1 MLASKLYSPTLRE
14 IPADA
19 EIASHQYM
27 LKAGMIRK
35 NGGGLY
41 SFLPLGRRVE
51 LKIEAIVREE
61 MENIG
66 AQEIMMPIMQPAEI
80 WHESGRWNAYGPEMF
95 KLEDRHGNH
104 FCLGPTHEE
113 LITTLVR
120 NELRSYKQMPVTLW
134 QMQNKYRDEIRPR
147 FGLMRSRE
155 FVMKDAYSFDVD
167 EEGLHKSYQDE
178 YEAYTRIFTRCG
190 LNFKPVEA
198 DSGQIG
204 GNHTHEFMALAQAG
218 EAEIV
223 SCSKCDYAADIEKAV
238 PQAVEMPAEDAKDV
252 ELIETPNCSTIE
264 DLAQF
269 LHIPVEKT
277 IKAVAFTIDGEKTVL
292 CMVRGDH
299 EVNDVAVQNFVGGN
313 VIEPATEDELKA
325 HGLQPGYMSPMGADK
340 PDNETFFVLVDPSTM
355 NVPNGVTGANKA
367 GYHYQNVNPS
377 RDFKDVTVTTIRNM
391 VEGDKCPHC
400 GAPVEIVRGIE
411 VGQVFELGTKYSEAL
426 HATFLDQNGKA
437 KPYVMGCYGIGVTR
451 TIAAAIEQFHDEHGI
466 MWPVAIAPFEVAI
479 VPVSSK
485 DQDQVRIAGDLYQAL
500 QAAKADVLLDD
511 RNERAGVK
519 FNDADLIGYPV
530 RITVGK
536 KSAAEG
542 TVEIKVRRTGEQE
555 VVPIDQ
561 AVARVQAILADLRSK
576 NM

>member
-1 MLASKLYSPTLRE
+1 
-14 IPADA
+14 
-19 EIASHQYM
+19 
-27 LKAGMIRK
+27 
-35 NGGGLY
+35 
-41 SFLPLGRRVE
+41 
-51 LKIEAIVREE
+51 
-61 MENIG
+61 
-66 AQEIMMPIMQPAEI
+66 
-80 WHESGRWNAYGPEMF
+80 
-95 KLEDRHGNH
+95 
-104 FCLGPTHEE
+104 
-113 LITTLVR
+113 
-120 NELRSYKQMPVTLW
+120 
-134 QMQNKYRDEIRPR
+134 
-147 FGLMRSRE
+147 
-155 FVMKDAYSFDVD
+155 MKDAYSFDVD

-178 YEAYTRIFTRCG
+178 YDAYTRIFTRCG

-238 PQAVEMPAEDAKDV
+238 PQAIEMPAEDAKDV

-340 PDNETFFVLVDPSTM
+340 PDNETFFVLVDPSAM

-391 VEGDKCPHC
+391 VAGDKCPHC

-485 DQDQVRIAGDLYQAL
+485 DQDQVRIAGELYQAL

-530 RITVGK
+530 RVTVGK

-542 TVEIKVRRTGEQE
+542 TVEIKIRRTGEQE

-561 AVARVQAILADLRSK
+561 AVARVQEILADLRSK

>member
-27 LKAGMIRK
+27 LKAGMLRK
-35 NGGGLY
+35 NGSGLY
-41 SFLPLGRRVE
+41 SFLPLGRRVT
-51 LKIEAIVREE
+51 LKVEQIVREE
-61 MENIG
+61 MDATG

-80 WHESGRWNAYGPEMF
+80 WHESGRWSAYGPEMF
-95 KLEDRHGNH
+95 KLQDRHDNGY
-104 FCLGPTHEE
+104 CLGPTHEE
-113 LITTLVR
+113 LITTLLR
-120 NELRSYKQMPVTLW
+120 NELRSYKQMPLILW

-167 EEGLHKSYQDE
+167 EEGLHKTYQIMYD
-178 YEAYTRIFTRCG
+178 AYDRVFTRCG

-204 GNHTHEFMALAQAG
+204 GSHTHEFMALAAAG
-218 EAEIV
+218 EAEVV
-223 SCSKCDYAADIEKAV
+223 SCSKCQYAADIEKAV
-238 PQAVEMPAEDAKDV
+238 PNTLDMAAEDAADV

-264 DLAQF
+264 DLANF
-269 LHIPVEKT
+269 LQIPVEKT
-277 IKAVAFTIDGEKTVL
+277 IKAVAFDVDGKTVL

-299 EVNDVAVQNFVGGN
+299 EVNDVAVQNLVGGN
-313 VIEPATEDELKA
+313 TIEPATDEELKA
-325 HGLQPGYMSPMGADK
+325 HGLQPGYMSPMGADT
-340 PDNETFFVLVDPSTM
+340 PDNETFYVIVDPTAM
-355 NVPNGVTGANKA
+355 NVPNGVTGANKH
-367 GYHYQNVNPS
+367 GYHYKNVNPK
-377 RDFKDVTVTTIRNM
+377 RDFQNVTVATIRLM
-391 VEGDKCPHC
+391 TKDDVCPHC
-400 GAPVEIVRGIE
+400 GAPIDIVRGIE

-426 HATFLDQNGKA
+426 NATFLDQNGKA

-451 TIAAAIEQFHDEHGI
+451 TIAAAIEQFHDDKGI
-466 MWPVAIAPFEVAI
+466 MWPVAIAPYEVVV

-485 DQDQVRIAGDLYQAL
+485 DEEQMKIAEGLYTQL
-500 QAAKADVLLDD
+500 KGMGVDVLFDD

-536 KSAAEG
+536 KSAADQ
-542 TVEIKVRRTGEQE
+542 TVEIKVRRTGHEE
-555 VVPIDQ
+555 VAAIADS
-561 AVARVQAILADLRSK
+561 AARVQAILNELCAN

>member
-19 EIASHQYM
+19 EVASHQYM
-27 LKAGMIRK
+27 LKAGMLRK
-35 NGGGLY
+35 NGSGLY
-41 SFLPLGRRVE
+41 SFLPLGRRVT
-51 LKIEAIVREE
+51 LKVEQIVREE
-61 MENIG
+61 MDATG

-80 WHESGRWNAYGPEMF
+80 WHESGRWSAYGPEMF
-95 KLEDRHGNH
+95 KLQDRHDNGY
-104 FCLGPTHEE
+104 CLGPTHEE
-113 LITTLVR
+113 LITTLLR
-120 NELRSYKQMPVTLW
+120 NELRSYKQMPLILW

-167 EEGLHKSYQDE
+167 EEGLHKTYQIMYD
-178 YEAYTRIFTRCG
+178 AYDRVFTRCG

-204 GNHTHEFMALAQAG
+204 GSHTHEFMALAAAG
-218 EAEIV
+218 EAEVV
-223 SCSKCDYAADIEKAV
+223 SCSKCQYAADIEKAV
-238 PQAVEMPAEDAKDV
+238 PNTLDMAAEDAADV

-264 DLAQF
+264 DLANF
-269 LHIPVEKT
+269 LQIPVEKT
-277 IKAVAFTIDGEKTVL
+277 IKAVAFDVDGKTVL

-299 EVNDVAVQNFVGGN
+299 EVNDVAVQNLVGGN
-313 VIEPATEDELKA
+313 MIEPATDEELKA
-325 HGLQPGYMSPMGADK
+325 HGLQPGYMSPMGADT
-340 PDNETFFVLVDPSTM
+340 PDNESFYVIVDPTAM
-355 NVPNGVTGANKA
+355 NVPNGVTGANKH
-367 GYHYQNVNPS
+367 GYHYKNVNPK
-377 RDFKDVTVTTIRNM
+377 RDFQNVTVATIRLM
-391 VEGDKCPHC
+391 TKDDVCPHC
-400 GAPVEIVRGIE
+400 GAPIDIVRGIE

-426 HATFLDQNGKA
+426 NATFLDQNGKA

-451 TIAAAIEQFHDEHGI
+451 TIAAAIEQFHDDKGI
-466 MWPVAIAPFEVAI
+466 MWPVAIAPYEVVV

-485 DQDQVRIAGDLYQAL
+485 DEEQMKIAEGLYTQL
-500 QAAKADVLLDD
+500 KGMGVDVLFDD

-536 KSAAEG
+536 KSAADQ
-542 TVEIKVRRTGEQE
+542 TVEIKVRRTGHEE
-555 VVPIDQ
+555 VAAIADS
-561 AVARVQAILADLRSK
+561 AARVQAILNELRAS

>member
-27 LKAGMIRK
+27 LKAGMLRK
-35 NGGGLY
+35 NGSGLY
-41 SFLPLGRRVE
+41 SFLPLGRRVT
-51 LKIEAIVREE
+51 LKVEQIVREE
-61 MENIG
+61 MDATG

-80 WHESGRWNAYGPEMF
+80 WHESGRWSAYGPEMF
-95 KLEDRHGNH
+95 KLQDRHDNGY
-104 FCLGPTHEE
+104 CLGPTHEE
-113 LITTLVR
+113 LITTLLR
-120 NELRSYKQMPVTLW
+120 NELRSYKQMPLILW

-167 EEGLHKSYQDE
+167 EEGLHKTYQIMYD
-178 YEAYTRIFTRCG
+178 AYDRVFTRCG

-204 GNHTHEFMALAQAG
+204 GSHTHEFMALAAAG
-218 EAEIV
+218 EAEVV
-223 SCSKCDYAADIEKAV
+223 SCSKCQYAADIEKAV
-238 PQAVEMPAEDAKDV
+238 PNTLDMAAEDAADV

-264 DLAQF
+264 DLANF
-269 LHIPVEKT
+269 LQIPVEKT
-277 IKAVAFTIDGEKTVL
+277 IKAVAFDVDGKTVL

-299 EVNDVAVQNFVGGN
+299 EVNDVAVQNLVGGN
-313 VIEPATEDELKA
+313 TIEPATDEELKA
-325 HGLQPGYMSPMGADK
+325 HGLQPGYMSPIGADT
-340 PDNETFFVLVDPSTM
+340 PDNESFYVIVDPTAM
-355 NVPNGVTGANKA
+355 NVPNGVTGANKH
-367 GYHYQNVNPS
+367 GYHYKNVNPK
-377 RDFKDVTVTTIRNM
+377 RDFQNVTVATIRLMTKND
-391 VEGDKCPHC
+391 VCPHC
-400 GAPVEIVRGIE
+400 GAPIDIVRGIE

-426 HATFLDQNGKA
+426 NATFLDQNGKA

-451 TIAAAIEQFHDEHGI
+451 TIAAAIEQFHDDKGI
-466 MWPVAIAPFEVAI
+466 MWPVAIAPYEVVV

-485 DQDQVRIAGDLYQAL
+485 DEEQMKIAEGLYTQL
-500 QAAKADVLLDD
+500 KGMGVDVLFDD

-536 KSAAEG
+536 KSAADQ
-542 TVEIKVRRTGEQE
+542 TVEIKVRRTGHEE
-555 VVPIDQ
+555 VAAIADS
-561 AVARVQAILADLRSK
+561 AARVQAILNELRAN

>member
-27 LKAGMIRK
+27 LKAGMLRK
-35 NGGGLY
+35 NGSGLY
-41 SFLPLGRRVE
+41 SFLPLGRRVT
-51 LKIEAIVREE
+51 LKVEQIVREE
-61 MENIG
+61 MDATG

-80 WHESGRWNAYGPEMF
+80 WHESGRWSAYGPEMF
-95 KLEDRHGNH
+95 KLQDRHDNGY
-104 FCLGPTHEE
+104 CLGPTHEE
-113 LITTLVR
+113 LITTLLR
-120 NELRSYKQMPVTLW
+120 NELRSYKQMPLILW

-167 EEGLHKSYQDE
+167 EEGLHKTYQIMYD
-178 YEAYTRIFTRCG
+178 AYDRVFTRCG

-204 GNHTHEFMALAQAG
+204 GSHTHEFMALAAAG
-218 EAEIV
+218 EAEVV
-223 SCSKCDYAADIEKAV
+223 SCSKCQYAADIEKAV
-238 PQAVEMPAEDAKDV
+238 PNTLDMAAEDAADV

-264 DLAQF
+264 ELANF
-269 LHIPVEKT
+269 LQIPVEKT
-277 IKAVAFTIDGEKTVL
+277 IKAVAFDVDGKTVL

-299 EVNDVAVQNFVGGN
+299 EVNDVAVQNLVGGN
-313 VIEPATEDELKA
+313 TIEPATDEELKA
-325 HGLQPGYMSPMGADK
+325 HGLQPGYMSPMGADT
-340 PDNETFFVLVDPSTM
+340 PDNESFYVIVDPTAM
-355 NVPNGVTGANKA
+355 NVPNGVTGANKH
-367 GYHYQNVNPS
+367 GYHYKNVNPK
-377 RDFKDVTVTTIRNM
+377 RDFQNVTVATIRLM
-391 VEGDKCPHC
+391 TKDDVCPHC
-400 GAPVEIVRGIE
+400 GAPIDIVRGIE

-426 HATFLDQNGKA
+426 NATFLDQNGKA

-451 TIAAAIEQFHDEHGI
+451 TIAAAIEQFHDDKGI
-466 MWPVAIAPFEVAI
+466 MWPVAIAPYEVVV

-485 DQDQVRIAGDLYQAL
+485 DEEQMKIAEGLYTQL
-500 QAAKADVLLDD
+500 KGMGVDVLFDD

-536 KSAAEG
+536 KSAADQ
-542 TVEIKVRRTGEQE
+542 TVEIKVRRTGHEE
-555 VVPIDQ
+555 VAAIADS
-561 AVARVQAILADLRSK
+561 AARVQAILNELRAN

>member
-27 LKAGMIRK
+27 LKAGMLRK
-35 NGGGLY
+35 NGSGLY
-41 SFLPLGRRVE
+41 SFLPLGRRVT
-51 LKIEAIVREE
+51 LKVEQIVREE
-61 MENIG
+61 MDATG

-80 WHESGRWNAYGPEMF
+80 WHESGRWSAYGPEMF
-95 KLEDRHGNH
+95 KLQDRHDNGY
-104 FCLGPTHEE
+104 CLGPTHEE
-113 LITTLVR
+113 LITTLLR
-120 NELRSYKQMPVTLW
+120 NELRSYKQMPLILW

-167 EEGLHKSYQDE
+167 EEGLHKTYQIMYD
-178 YEAYTRIFTRCG
+178 AYDHVFTRCG

-204 GNHTHEFMALAQAG
+204 GSHTHEFMALAAAG
-218 EAEIV
+218 EAEVV
-223 SCSKCDYAADIEKAV
+223 SCSKCQYAADIEKAV
-238 PQAVEMPAEDAKDV
+238 PNTLDMAAEDAADV

-264 DLAQF
+264 DLANF
-269 LHIPVEKT
+269 LQIPVEKT
-277 IKAVAFTIDGEKTVL
+277 IKAVAFDVDGKTVL

-299 EVNDVAVQNFVGGN
+299 EVNDVAVQNLVGGN
-313 VIEPATEDELKA
+313 TIEPATDEELKA
-325 HGLQPGYMSPMGADK
+325 HGLQPGYMSPMGADT
-340 PDNETFFVLVDPSTM
+340 PDNETFYVIVDPTAM
-355 NVPNGVTGANKA
+355 NVPNGVTGANKH
-367 GYHYQNVNPS
+367 GYHYKNVNPK
-377 RDFKDVTVTTIRNM
+377 RDFQNVTVATIRLMTKND
-391 VEGDKCPHC
+391 VCPHC
-400 GAPVEIVRGIE
+400 GAPIDIVRGIE

-426 HATFLDQNGKA
+426 NATFLDQNGKA

-451 TIAAAIEQFHDEHGI
+451 TIAAAIEQFHDDKGI
-466 MWPVAIAPFEVAI
+466 MWPVAIAPYEVVV

-485 DQDQVRIAGDLYQAL
+485 DEEQMKIAEGLYTQL
-500 QAAKADVLLDD
+500 KGMGVDVLFDD

-536 KSAAEG
+536 KSAADQ
-542 TVEIKVRRTGEQE
+542 TVEIKVRRTGHEE
-555 VVPIDQ
+555 VAAIADS
-561 AVARVQAILADLRSK
+561 AARVQAILNELRAN

>member
-27 LKAGMIRK
+27 LKAGMLRK
-35 NGGGLY
+35 NGSGLY
-41 SFLPLGRRVE
+41 SFLPLGRRVT
-51 LKIEAIVREE
+51 LKVEQIVREE
-61 MENIG
+61 MDATG

-80 WHESGRWNAYGPEMF
+80 WHESGRWSAYGPEMF
-95 KLEDRHGNH
+95 KLQDRHDNGY
-104 FCLGPTHEE
+104 CLGPTHEE
-113 LITTLVR
+113 LITTLLR
-120 NELRSYKQMPVTLW
+120 NELRSYKQMPLILW

-167 EEGLHKSYQDE
+167 EEGLHKTYQIMYD
-178 YEAYTRIFTRCG
+178 AYDRVFTRCG

-204 GNHTHEFMALAQAG
+204 GSHTHEFMALAAAG
-218 EAEIV
+218 EAEVV
-223 SCSKCDYAADIEKAV
+223 SCSKCQYAADIEKAV
-238 PQAVEMPAEDAKDV
+238 PNTLDMAAEDAADV

-264 DLAQF
+264 ELANF
-269 LHIPVEKT
+269 LQIPVEKT
-277 IKAVAFTIDGEKTVL
+277 IKAVAFDVDGKTVL

-299 EVNDVAVQNFVGGN
+299 EVNDVAVQNLVGGN
-313 VIEPATEDELKA
+313 TIEPATDEELKA
-325 HGLQPGYMSPMGADK
+325 HGLQPGYMSPMGADT
-340 PDNETFFVLVDPSTM
+340 PDNERFYVIVDPTAM
-355 NVPNGVTGANKA
+355 NVPNGVTGANKH
-367 GYHYQNVNPS
+367 GYHYKNVNPK
-377 RDFKDVTVTTIRNM
+377 RDFQNVTVATIRLM
-391 VEGDKCPHC
+391 TKDDVCPHC
-400 GAPVEIVRGIE
+400 GAPIDIVRGIE

-426 HATFLDQNGKA
+426 NATFLDQNGKA

-451 TIAAAIEQFHDEHGI
+451 TIAAAIEQFHDDKGI
-466 MWPVAIAPFEVAI
+466 MWPVAIAPYEVVV

-485 DQDQVRIAGDLYQAL
+485 DEEQMKIAEGLYTQL
-500 QAAKADVLLDD
+500 KGMGVDVLFDD

-536 KSAAEG
+536 KSAADQ
-542 TVEIKVRRTGEQE
+542 TVEIKVRRTGHEE
-555 VVPIDQ
+555 VAAIADS
-561 AVARVQAILADLRSK
+561 AARVQAILNELRAK

>member
-27 LKAGMIRK
+27 LKAGMLRK
-35 NGGGLY
+35 NGSGLY
-41 SFLPLGRRVE
+41 SFLPLGRRVT
-51 LKIEAIVREE
+51 LKVEQIVREE
-61 MENIG
+61 MDATG

-80 WHESGRWNAYGPEMF
+80 WHESGRWSAYGPEMF
-95 KLEDRHGNH
+95 KLQDRHDNGY
-104 FCLGPTHEE
+104 CLGPTHEE
-113 LITTLVR
+113 LITTLLR
-120 NELRSYKQMPVTLW
+120 NELRSYKQMPLILW

-167 EEGLHKSYQDE
+167 EEGLHKTYQIMYD
-178 YEAYTRIFTRCG
+178 AYDRVFTRCG

-204 GNHTHEFMALAQAG
+204 GSHTHEFMALAAAG
-218 EAEIV
+218 EAEVV
-223 SCSKCDYAADIEKAV
+223 SCSKCQYAADIEKAV
-238 PQAVEMPAEDAKDV
+238 PNTLDMAAEDAADV

-264 DLAQF
+264 DLANF
-269 LHIPVEKT
+269 LQIPVEKT
-277 IKAVAFTIDGEKTVL
+277 IKAVAFDVDGKTVL

-299 EVNDVAVQNFVGGN
+299 EVNDVAVQNLVGGN
-313 VIEPATEDELKA
+313 TIEPATDEELKA
-325 HGLQPGYMSPMGADK
+325 HGLQPGYMSPMVADT
-340 PDNETFFVLVDPSTM
+340 PDNESFYVIVDPTAM
-355 NVPNGVTGANKA
+355 NVPNGVTGANKH
-367 GYHYQNVNPS
+367 GYHYKNVNPK
-377 RDFKDVTVTTIRNM
+377 RDFQNVTVATIRLM
-391 VEGDKCPHC
+391 TKDDVCPHC
-400 GAPVEIVRGIE
+400 GAPIDIVRGIE

-426 HATFLDQNGKA
+426 NATFLDQNGKA

-451 TIAAAIEQFHDEHGI
+451 TIAAAIEQFHDDKGI
-466 MWPVAIAPFEVAI
+466 MWPVAIAPYEVVV

-485 DQDQVRIAGDLYQAL
+485 DEEQMKIAEGLYTQL
-500 QAAKADVLLDD
+500 KGMGVDVLFDD

-536 KSAAEG
+536 KSAADQ
-542 TVEIKVRRTGEQE
+542 TVEIKVRRTGHEE
-555 VVPIDQ
+555 VAAIADS
-561 AVARVQAILADLRSK
+561 AARVQAILNELRAN

>member
-27 LKAGMIRK
+27 LKAGMLRK
-35 NGGGLY
+35 NGSGLY
-41 SFLPLGRRVE
+41 SFLPLGRRVT
-51 LKIEAIVREE
+51 LKVEQIVREE
-61 MENIG
+61 MDATG

-80 WHESGRWNAYGPEMF
+80 WHESGRWSAYGPEMF
-95 KLEDRHGNH
+95 KLLDRHDNGY
-104 FCLGPTHEE
+104 CLGPTHEE
-113 LITTLVR
+113 LITTLLR
-120 NELRSYKQMPVTLW
+120 NELRSYKQMPLILW

-167 EEGLHKSYQDE
+167 EEGLHKTYQIMYD
-178 YEAYTRIFTRCG
+178 AYDRVFTRCG

-204 GNHTHEFMALAQAG
+204 GSHTHEFMALAAAG
-218 EAEIV
+218 EAEVV
-223 SCSKCDYAADIEKAV
+223 SCSKCQYAADIEKAV
-238 PQAVEMPAEDAKDV
+238 PNTLDMAAEDAADV

-264 DLAQF
+264 ELANF
-269 LHIPVEKT
+269 LQIPVEKT
-277 IKAVAFTIDGEKTVL
+277 IKAVAFDVDGKTVL

-299 EVNDVAVQNFVGGN
+299 EVNDVAVQNLVGGN
-313 VIEPATEDELKA
+313 TIEPATDEELKA
-325 HGLQPGYMSPMGADK
+325 HGLQPGYMSPMGADT
-340 PDNETFFVLVDPSTM
+340 PDNESFYVIVDPTAM
-355 NVPNGVTGANKA
+355 NVPNGVTGANKH
-367 GYHYQNVNPS
+367 GYHYKNVNPK
-377 RDFKDVTVTTIRNM
+377 RDFQNVTVATIRLM
-391 VEGDKCPHC
+391 TKDDVCPHC
-400 GAPVEIVRGIE
+400 GAPIDIVRGIE

-426 HATFLDQNGKA
+426 NATFLDQNGKA

-451 TIAAAIEQFHDEHGI
+451 TIAAAIEQFHDDKGI
-466 MWPVAIAPFEVAI
+466 MWPVAIAPYEVVV

-485 DQDQVRIAGDLYQAL
+485 DEEQMKIAEGLYTQL
-500 QAAKADVLLDD
+500 KGMGVDVLFDD

-536 KSAAEG
+536 KSAADQ
-542 TVEIKVRRTGEQE
+542 TVEIKVRRTGHEE
-555 VVPIDQ
+555 VAAIADS
-561 AVARVQAILADLRSK
+561 AARVQAILNELRAK

>member
-27 LKAGMIRK
+27 LKAGMLRK
-35 NGGGLY
+35 NGSGLY
-41 SFLPLGRRVE
+41 SFLPLGRRVT
-51 LKIEAIVREE
+51 LKVEQIVREE
-61 MENIG
+61 MDATG

-80 WHESGRWNAYGPEMF
+80 CHESGRWSAYGPEMF
-95 KLEDRHGNH
+95 KLQDRHDNGY
-104 FCLGPTHEE
+104 CLGPTHEE
-113 LITTLVR
+113 LITTLLR
-120 NELRSYKQMPVTLW
+120 NELRSYKQMPLILW

-167 EEGLHKSYQDE
+167 EEGLHKTYQIMYD
-178 YEAYTRIFTRCG
+178 AYDRVFTRCG

-204 GNHTHEFMALAQAG
+204 GSHTHEFMALAAAG
-218 EAEIV
+218 EAEVV
-223 SCSKCDYAADIEKAV
+223 SCSKCQYAADIEKAV
-238 PQAVEMPAEDAKDV
+238 PNTLDMAAEDAADV

-264 DLAQF
+264 DLANF
-269 LHIPVEKT
+269 LQIPVEKT
-277 IKAVAFTIDGEKTVL
+277 IKAVAFDVDGKTVL

-299 EVNDVAVQNFVGGN
+299 EVNDVAVQNLVGGN
-313 VIEPATEDELKA
+313 TIEPATDEELKA
-325 HGLQPGYMSPMGADK
+325 HGLQPGYMSPMGADT
-340 PDNETFFVLVDPSTM
+340 PDNESFYVIVDPTAM
-355 NVPNGVTGANKA
+355 NVPNGVTGANKH
-367 GYHYQNVNPS
+367 GYHYKSVNPKRDFQNV
-377 RDFKDVTVTTIRNM
+377 TVATIRLM
-391 VEGDKCPHC
+391 TKDDVCPHC
-400 GAPVEIVRGIE
+400 GAPIDIVRGIE

-426 HATFLDQNGKA
+426 NATFLDQNGKA

-451 TIAAAIEQFHDEHGI
+451 TIAAAIEQFHDDKGI
-466 MWPVAIAPFEVAI
+466 MWPVAIAPYEVVV

-485 DQDQVRIAGDLYQAL
+485 DEEQMKIAEGLYTQL
-500 QAAKADVLLDD
+500 KGMGVDVLFDD

-536 KSAAEG
+536 KSAADQ
-542 TVEIKVRRTGEQE
+542 TVEIKVRRTGHEE
-555 VVPIDQ
+555 VAAIADS
-561 AVARVQAILADLRSK
+561 AARVQAILNELRAN

>member
-27 LKAGMIRK
+27 LKAGMLRK
-35 NGGGLY
+35 NGSGLY
-41 SFLPLGRRVE
+41 SFLPLGRRVT
-51 LKIEAIVREE
+51 LKVEQIVREE
-61 MENIG
+61 MDATG

-80 WHESGRWNAYGPEMF
+80 WHESGRWSAYGPEMF
-95 KLEDRHGNH
+95 KLQDRHDNGY
-104 FCLGPTHEE
+104 CLGPTHEE
-113 LITTLVR
+113 LITTLLR
-120 NELRSYKQMPVTLW
+120 NELRSYKQMPLILW

-167 EEGLHKSYQDE
+167 EEGLHKTYQIMYD
-178 YEAYTRIFTRCG
+178 AYDRVFTRCG

-204 GNHTHEFMALAQAG
+204 GSHTHEFMALAAAG
-218 EAEIV
+218 EAEVV
-223 SCSKCDYAADIEKAV
+223 SCSKCQYAADIEKAV
-238 PQAVEMPAEDAKDV
+238 PNTLDMAAEDAADV

-264 DLAQF
+264 DLANF
-269 LHIPVEKT
+269 LQIPVEKT
-277 IKAVAFTIDGEKTVL
+277 IKAVAFDVDGKTVL

-299 EVNDVAVQNFVGGN
+299 EVNDVAVQNLVGGN
-313 VIEPATEDELKA
+313 TIEPATDEELKA
-325 HGLQPGYMSPMGADK
+325 HGLQPGYMSPIGADT
-340 PDNETFFVLVDPSTM
+340 PDNESFYVIVDPTAM
-355 NVPNGVTGANKA
+355 NVPNGVTGANKH
-367 GYHYQNVNPS
+367 GYHYKNVNPK
-377 RDFKDVTVTTIRNM
+377 RDFQNVTVATIRLM
-391 VEGDKCPHC
+391 TKDDVCPHC
-400 GAPVEIVRGIE
+400 GAPIDIVRGIE

-426 HATFLDQNGKA
+426 NATFLDQNGKA

-451 TIAAAIEQFHDEHGI
+451 TIAAAIEQFHDDKGI
-466 MWPVAIAPFEVAI
+466 MWPVAIAPYEVVV

-485 DQDQVRIAGDLYQAL
+485 DEEQMKIAEGLYTQL
-500 QAAKADVLLDD
+500 KGMGVDVLFDD

-536 KSAAEG
+536 KSAADQ
-542 TVEIKVRRTGEQE
+542 TVEIKVRRTGHEE
-555 VVPIDQ
+555 VAAIADS
-561 AVARVQAILADLRSK
+561 AARVQAILNELRAN

>member
-27 LKAGMIRK
+27 LKAGMLRK
-35 NGGGLY
+35 NGSGLY
-41 SFLPLGRRVE
+41 SFLPLGRRVT
-51 LKIEAIVREE
+51 LKVEQIVREE
-61 MENIG
+61 MDATG

-80 WHESGRWNAYGPEMF
+80 WHESGRWSAYGPEMF
-95 KLEDRHGNH
+95 KLQDRHDNGY
-104 FCLGPTHEE
+104 CLGPTHEE
-113 LITTLVR
+113 LITTLLR
-120 NELRSYKQMPVTLW
+120 NELRSYKQMPLILW

-167 EEGLHKSYQDE
+167 EEGLHKTYQIMYD
-178 YEAYTRIFTRCG
+178 AYDRVFTRCG

-204 GNHTHEFMALAQAG
+204 GSHTHEFMALAAAG
-218 EAEIV
+218 EAEVV
-223 SCSKCDYAADIEKAV
+223 SCSKCQYAADIEKAV
-238 PQAVEMPAEDAKDV
+238 PNTLDMAAEDAADV

-264 DLAQF
+264 DLANF
-269 LHIPVEKT
+269 LQIPVEKT
-277 IKAVAFTIDGEKTVL
+277 IKAVAFDVDGKTVL

-299 EVNDVAVQNFVGGN
+299 EVNDVAVQNLVGGN
-313 VIEPATEDELKA
+313 TIEPATDEELKA
-325 HGLQPGYMSPMGADK
+325 HGLQPGYMSPMGADT
-340 PDNETFFVLVDPSTM
+340 PDNETFYVIVDPTAM
-355 NVPNGVTGANKA
+355 NVPNGVTGANKH
-367 GYHYQNVNPS
+367 GYHYKNVNPK
-377 RDFKDVTVTTIRNM
+377 RDFQNVTVATIRLMTKND
-391 VEGDKCPHC
+391 VCPHC
-400 GAPVEIVRGIE
+400 GAPIDIVRGIE

-426 HATFLDQNGKA
+426 NATFLDQNGKA

-451 TIAAAIEQFHDEHGI
+451 TIAAAIEQFHDDKGI
-466 MWPVAIAPFEVAI
+466 MWPVAIAPYEVVV

-485 DQDQVRIAGDLYQAL
+485 DEEQMKIAEGLYTQL
-500 QAAKADVLLDD
+500 KGMGVDVLFDD

-536 KSAAEG
+536 KSAADQ
-542 TVEIKVRRTGEQE
+542 TVEIKVRRTGHEE
-555 VVPIDQ
+555 VAAIADS
-561 AVARVQAILADLRSK
+561 AARVQAILNELRAN

>member
-19 EIASHQYM
+19 EISSHQYM
-27 LKAGMIRK
+27 LKAGLIRK
-35 NGGGLY
+35 SGGGLY

-51 LKIEAIVREE
+51 LKIEAIIREE
-61 MENIG
+61 MNNIG
-66 AQEIMMPIMQPAEI
+66 AQEIMMPIVQPAEI

-95 KLEDRHGNH
+95 KLEDRHGGQ

-155 FVMKDAYSFDVD
+155 FVMKDGYSFDVD

-178 YEAYTRIFTRCG
+178 YDAYTRIFTRCG
-190 LNFKPVEA
+190 LEFKQVEA

-204 GNHTHEFMALAQAG
+204 GNHSHEFMALAQAG

-223 SCSKCDYAADIEKAV
+223 SCSQCEYAADIEKATA
-238 PQAVEMPAEDAKDV
+238 PTLEMAAETAKDV
-252 ELIETPNCSTIE
+252 ELIETPNCATIE

-269 LHIPVEKT
+269 LSIPLEKT

-299 EVNDVAVQNFVGGN
+299 SVNDVAVQNFVGGN
-313 VIEPATEDELKA
+313 AIEPATEDELKA
-325 HGLQPGYMSPMGADK
+325 HGLQPGYMSPIDADK
-340 PDNETFFVLVDPSTM
+340 PDNETFFILVDPSAM
-355 NVPNGVTGANKA
+355 AVPNGVTGANKA
-367 GYHYQNVNPS
+367 GYHYQNVNPA
-377 RDFKDVTVTTIRNM
+377 RDFKDVTVASIRTM
-391 VEGDKCPHC
+391 VEGDACPHC
-400 GAPVEIVRGIE
+400 GAPIHVVRGIE

-466 MWPVAIAPFEVAI
+466 MWPVAIAPFEVAV
-479 VPVSSK
+479 VPVSTK
-485 DQDQVRIAGDLYQAL
+485 DQDQVRIAEEIYGGL
-500 QAAKADVLLDD
+500 QAMKTDVLLDD

-530 RITVGK
+530 RVTVGK
-536 KSAAEG
+536 RAPLTE
-542 TVEIKVRRTGEQE
+542 R
-555 VVPIDQ
+555 
-561 AVARVQAILADLRSK
+561 
-576 NM
+576 

>member
-27 LKAGMIRK
+27 LKAGMLRK
-35 NGGGLY
+35 NGSGLY
-41 SFLPLGRRVE
+41 SFLPLGRRVT
-51 LKIEAIVREE
+51 LKVEQIVREE
-61 MENIG
+61 MDATG

-80 WHESGRWNAYGPEMF
+80 WHESGRWSAYGPEMF
-95 KLEDRHGNH
+95 KLQDRHDNGY
-104 FCLGPTHEE
+104 CLGPTHEE
-113 LITTLVR
+113 LITTLLR
-120 NELRSYKQMPVTLW
+120 NELRSYKQMPLILW

-167 EEGLHKSYQDE
+167 EEGLHKTYQIMYD
-178 YEAYTRIFTRCG
+178 AYDRVFTRCG

-204 GNHTHEFMALAQAG
+204 GSHTHEFMALAAAG
-218 EAEIV
+218 EAEVV
-223 SCSKCDYAADIEKAV
+223 SCSKCQYAADIEKAV
-238 PQAVEMPAEDAKDV
+238 PNTLDMAAEDAADV

-264 DLAQF
+264 ELANF
-269 LHIPVEKT
+269 LQIPVEKT
-277 IKAVAFTIDGEKTVL
+277 IKAVAFDVDGKTVL

-299 EVNDVAVQNFVGGN
+299 EVNDVAVQNLVGGN
-313 VIEPATEDELKA
+313 TIEPATDEELKA
-325 HGLQPGYMSPMGADK
+325 HGLQPGYMSPMGADT
-340 PDNETFFVLVDPSTM
+340 PDNKSFYVIVDPTAM
-355 NVPNGVTGANKA
+355 NVPNGVTGANKH
-367 GYHYQNVNPS
+367 GYHYKNVNPK
-377 RDFKDVTVTTIRNM
+377 RDFQNVTVATIRLM
-391 VEGDKCPHC
+391 TKDDVCPHC
-400 GAPVEIVRGIE
+400 GAPIDIVRGIE

-426 HATFLDQNGKA
+426 NATFLDQNGKA

-451 TIAAAIEQFHDEHGI
+451 TIAAAIEQFHDDKGI
-466 MWPVAIAPFEVAI
+466 MWPVAIAPYEVVV

-485 DQDQVRIAGDLYQAL
+485 DEEQMKIAEGLYTQL
-500 QAAKADVLLDD
+500 KGMGVDVLFDD

-536 KSAAEG
+536 KSAADQ
-542 TVEIKVRRTGEQE
+542 TVEIKARRTGHEE
-555 VVPIDQ
+555 VAAIADS
-561 AVARVQAILADLRSK
+561 AARVQAILNELRAK

>member
-27 LKAGMIRK
+27 LKAGMLRK
-35 NGGGLY
+35 NGSGLY
-41 SFLPLGRRVE
+41 SFLPLGRRVT
-51 LKIEAIVREE
+51 LKVEQIVREE
-61 MENIG
+61 MDATG

-80 WHESGRWNAYGPEMF
+80 WHESGRWSAYGPEMF
-95 KLEDRHGNH
+95 KLQDRHDNGY
-104 FCLGPTHEE
+104 CLGPTHEE
-113 LITTLVR
+113 LITTLLR
-120 NELRSYKQMPVTLW
+120 NELRSYKQMPLILW

-167 EEGLHKSYQDE
+167 EEGLHKTYQIMYD
-178 YEAYTRIFTRCG
+178 AYDRVFTRCG

-204 GNHTHEFMALAQAG
+204 GSHTHEFMALAAAG
-218 EAEIV
+218 EAEVV
-223 SCSKCDYAADIEKAV
+223 SCSKCQYAADIEKAV
-238 PQAVEMPAEDAKDV
+238 PNTLDMAAEDAADV

-264 DLAQF
+264 DLANF
-269 LHIPVEKT
+269 LQIPVEKT
-277 IKAVAFTIDGEKTVL
+277 IKAVAFDVDGKTVL

-299 EVNDVAVQNFVGGN
+299 EVNDVAVQNLVGGN
-313 VIEPATEDELKA
+313 TIEPATDEELKA
-325 HGLQPGYMSPMGADK
+325 HGLQPGYMSPMGADT
-340 PDNETFFVLVDPSTM
+340 PDNESFYVIVDPTAM
-355 NVPNGVTGANKA
+355 NVPNGVTGANKH
-367 GYHYQNVNPS
+367 GYHYKNVNPK
-377 RDFKDVTVTTIRNM
+377 RDFQNVTVATIRLM
-391 VEGDKCPHC
+391 TKDDVCPHC
-400 GAPVEIVRGIE
+400 GAPIDIVRGIE

-426 HATFLDQNGKA
+426 NATFLDQNGKA

-451 TIAAAIEQFHDEHGI
+451 TIAAAIEQFHDDKGI
-466 MWPVAIAPFEVAI
+466 MWPVAIAPYEVVV

-485 DQDQVRIAGDLYQAL
+485 DEEQMKIAEGLYTQL
-500 QAAKADVLLDD
+500 KGMGVDVLFDD

-536 KSAAEG
+536 KSAADQ
-542 TVEIKVRRTGEQE
+542 TVEIKVRRTGHEE
-555 VVPIDQ
+555 VAAIADS
-561 AVARVQAILADLRSK
+561 VARVQAILNELRAN

>member
-27 LKAGMIRK
+27 LKAGMLRK
-35 NGGGLY
+35 NGSGLY
-41 SFLPLGRRVE
+41 SFLPLGRRVT
-51 LKIEAIVREE
+51 LKVEQIVREE
-61 MENIG
+61 MDATG

-80 WHESGRWNAYGPEMF
+80 WHESGRWSAYGPEMF
-95 KLEDRHGNH
+95 KLQDRHDNGY
-104 FCLGPTHEE
+104 CLGPTHEE
-113 LITTLVR
+113 LITTLLR
-120 NELRSYKQMPVTLW
+120 NELRSYKQMPLILW

-167 EEGLHKSYQDE
+167 EEGLHKTYQIMYD
-178 YEAYTRIFTRCG
+178 AYDRVFTRCG

-204 GNHTHEFMALAQAG
+204 GSHTHEFMALAAAG
-218 EAEIV
+218 EAEVV
-223 SCSKCDYAADIEKAV
+223 SCSKCQYAADIEKAV
-238 PQAVEMPAEDAKDV
+238 PNTLDMAAEDAADV

-264 DLAQF
+264 ELANF
-269 LHIPVEKT
+269 LQIPVEKT
-277 IKAVAFTIDGEKTVL
+277 IKAVAFDVDGKTVL

-299 EVNDVAVQNFVGGN
+299 AVNDVAVQNLVGGN
-313 VIEPATEDELKA
+313 TIEPATDEELKA
-325 HGLQPGYMSPMGADK
+325 HGLQPGYMSPMGADT
-340 PDNETFFVLVDPSTM
+340 PDNESFYVIVDPTAM
-355 NVPNGVTGANKA
+355 NVPNGVTGANNH
-367 GYHYQNVNPS
+367 GYHYKNVNPK
-377 RDFKDVTVTTIRNM
+377 RDFQNVTVATIRLM
-391 VEGDKCPHC
+391 TKDDVCPHC
-400 GAPVEIVRGIE
+400 GAPIDIVRGIE

-426 HATFLDQNGKA
+426 NATFLDQNGKA

-451 TIAAAIEQFHDEHGI
+451 TIAAAIEQFHDDKGI
-466 MWPVAIAPFEVAI
+466 MWPVAIAPYEVVV

-485 DQDQVRIAGDLYQAL
+485 DEEQMKIAEGLYTQL
-500 QAAKADVLLDD
+500 KGMGVDVLFDD

-536 KSAAEG
+536 KSAADQ
-542 TVEIKVRRTGEQE
+542 TVEIKVRRTGHEE
-555 VVPIDQ
+555 VAAIADS
-561 AVARVQAILADLRSK
+561 AARVQAILNELRAK

>member
-27 LKAGMIRK
+27 LKAGMLRK
-35 NGGGLY
+35 NGSGLY
-41 SFLPLGRRVE
+41 SFLPLGRRVT
-51 LKIEAIVREE
+51 LKVEKIVREE
-61 MENIG
+61 MDATG

-80 WHESGRWNAYGPEMF
+80 WHESGRWSAYGPEMF
-95 KLEDRHGNH
+95 KLQDRHDNNY
-104 FCLGPTHEE
+104 CLGPTHEE

-120 NELRSYKQMPVTLW
+120 NELRSYKQMPLILW

-167 EEGLHKSYQDE
+167 EESLHKTYQIMYD
-178 YEAYTRIFTRCG
+178 AYDRVFTRCG

-204 GNHTHEFMALAQAG
+204 GSHTHEFMALAAAG
-218 EAEIV
+218 EAEVV
-223 SCSKCDYAADIEKAV
+223 SCSKCQYAADIEKAV
-238 PQAVEMPAEDAKDV
+238 PNTLTMAAEESAAM

-264 DLAQF
+264 ELADF
-269 LHIPVEKT
+269 LQIPVEKT
-277 IKAVAFTIDGEKTVL
+277 IKAVAFDVDGKTVL

-299 EVNDVAVQNFVGGN
+299 EVNDVAVQNLVGGN
-313 VIEPATEDELKA
+313 AIEPATDEELKA
-325 HGLQPGYMSPMGADK
+325 HGLQPGYMSPIGADV
-340 PDNETFFVLVDPSTM
+340 PDSEHFYVIVDPTAM
-355 NVPNGVTGANKA
+355 NVPNGVTGANKH
-367 GYHYQNVNPS
+367 GYHYKNVNPQ
-377 RDFKDVTVTTIRNM
+377 RDFKNVTVATIRLM
-391 VEGDKCPHC
+391 TKDDVCPHC
-400 GAPVEIVRGIE
+400 GAPIDIVRGIE

-426 HATFLDQNGKA
+426 NATFLDQNGKA

-451 TIAAAIEQFHDEHGI
+451 TIAAAIEQFHDDKGI
-466 MWPVAIAPFEVAI
+466 MWPVAIAPYEVVI

-485 DQDQVRIAGDLYQAL
+485 DEAQMKIAEDLYTQL
-500 QAAKADVLLDD
+500 KGMGADVLFDD

-536 KSAAEG
+536 KSAADQ
-542 TVEIKVRRTGEQE
+542 TVEIKVRRTGAEE
-555 VVPIDQ
+555 VVPI
-561 AVARVQAILADLRSK
+561 AGSAARVQAILNDLRSK

>member
-27 LKAGMIRK
+27 LKAGMLRK
-35 NGGGLY
+35 NGSGLY
-41 SFLPLGRRVE
+41 SFLPLGRRVT
-51 LKIEAIVREE
+51 LKVEQIVREE
-61 MENIG
+61 MDATG

-80 WHESGRWNAYGPEMF
+80 WHESGRWSAYGPEMF
-95 KLEDRHGNH
+95 KLQDRHDNGY
-104 FCLGPTHEE
+104 CLGPTHEE
-113 LITTLVR
+113 LITTLLR
-120 NELRSYKQMPVTLW
+120 NELRSYKQMPLILW

-167 EEGLHKSYQDE
+167 EEGLHKTYQIMYD
-178 YEAYTRIFTRCG
+178 AYDRVFTRCG

-204 GNHTHEFMALAQAG
+204 GSHTHEFMALAAAG
-218 EAEIV
+218 EAEVV
-223 SCSKCDYAADIEKAV
+223 SCSKCQYAADIEKAV
-238 PQAVEMPAEDAKDV
+238 PNTLDMAAEDAADV

-264 DLAQF
+264 ELANF
-269 LHIPVEKT
+269 LQIPVKKT
-277 IKAVAFTIDGEKTVL
+277 IKAVAFDVDGKTVL

-299 EVNDVAVQNFVGGN
+299 EVNDVAVQNLVGGN
-313 VIEPATEDELKA
+313 TIEPATDEELKA
-325 HGLQPGYMSPMGADK
+325 HGLQPGYMSPMGADT
-340 PDNETFFVLVDPSTM
+340 PDNESFYVIVDPTAM
-355 NVPNGVTGANKA
+355 NVPNGVTGANKH
-367 GYHYQNVNPS
+367 GYHYKNVNPK
-377 RDFKDVTVTTIRNM
+377 RDFQNVTVATIRLM
-391 VEGDKCPHC
+391 TKDDVCPHC
-400 GAPVEIVRGIE
+400 GAPIDIVRGIE

-426 HATFLDQNGKA
+426 NATFLDQNGKA

-451 TIAAAIEQFHDEHGI
+451 TIAAAIEQFHDDKGI
-466 MWPVAIAPFEVAI
+466 MWPVAIAPYEVVV

-485 DQDQVRIAGDLYQAL
+485 DEEQMKIAEGLYTQL
-500 QAAKADVLLDD
+500 KGMGVDVLFDD

-536 KSAAEG
+536 KSAADQ
-542 TVEIKVRRTGEQE
+542 TVEIKVRRTGHEE
-555 VVPIDQ
+555 VAAIADS
-561 AVARVQAILADLRSK
+561 AARVQAILNELRAK

>member
-27 LKAGMIRK
+27 LKAGMLRK
-35 NGGGLY
+35 NGSGLY
-41 SFLPLGRRVE
+41 SFLPLGRRVT
-51 LKIEAIVREE
+51 LKVEQIVREE
-61 MENIG
+61 MDATG

-80 WHESGRWNAYGPEMF
+80 WHESGRWSAYGPEMF
-95 KLEDRHGNH
+95 KLQDRHDNGY
-104 FCLGPTHEE
+104 CLGPTHEE
-113 LITTLVR
+113 LITTLLR
-120 NELRSYKQMPVTLW
+120 NELRSYKQMPLILW

-167 EEGLHKSYQDE
+167 EEGLHKTYQIMYD
-178 YEAYTRIFTRCG
+178 AYDRVFTRCG

-204 GNHTHEFMALAQAG
+204 GSHTHEFMALAAAG
-218 EAEIV
+218 EAEVV
-223 SCSKCDYAADIEKAV
+223 SCSKCQYAADIEKAV
-238 PQAVEMPAEDAKDV
+238 PNTLDMAAEDAADV

-264 DLAQF
+264 DLANF
-269 LHIPVEKT
+269 LQIPVEKT
-277 IKAVAFTIDGEKTVL
+277 IKAVAFDVDGKTVL

-299 EVNDVAVQNFVGGN
+299 EVNDVAVQNLVGGN
-313 VIEPATEDELKA
+313 TIEPATDEELKA
-325 HGLQPGYMSPMGADK
+325 HGLQPGYMSPMGADT
-340 PDNETFFVLVDPSTM
+340 PDNESFYVIVDPTAM
-355 NVPNGVTGANKA
+355 NVPNGVTGANKH
-367 GYHYQNVNPS
+367 GYHYKNVNPK
-377 RDFKDVTVTTIRNM
+377 RDFQNVTVATIRLM
-391 VEGDKCPHC
+391 TKDDVCPHC
-400 GAPVEIVRGIE
+400 GAPIDIVRGIE

-426 HATFLDQNGKA
+426 NATFLDQNGKA

-451 TIAAAIEQFHDEHGI
+451 TIAAAIEQFHDDKGI
-466 MWPVAIAPFEVAI
+466 MWPVAIAPYEVVV

-485 DQDQVRIAGDLYQAL
+485 DEEQMKIAEGLYMQL
-500 QAAKADVLLDD
+500 KGMGVDVLFDD

-536 KSAAEG
+536 KSAADQ
-542 TVEIKVRRTGEQE
+542 TVEIKVRRTGHEE
-555 VVPIDQ
+555 VAAIADS
-561 AVARVQAILADLRSK
+561 AARVQAILNELRAN

>member
-27 LKAGMIRK
+27 LKAGMLRK
-35 NGGGLY
+35 NGSGLY
-41 SFLPLGRRVE
+41 SFLPLGRRVT
-51 LKIEAIVREE
+51 LKVEQIVREE
-61 MENIG
+61 MDATG

-80 WHESGRWNAYGPEMF
+80 WHESGRWSAYGPEMF
-95 KLEDRHGNH
+95 KLQDRHDNGY
-104 FCLGPTHEE
+104 CLGPTHEE
-113 LITTLVR
+113 LITTLLR
-120 NELRSYKQMPVTLW
+120 NELRSYKQMPLILW

-167 EEGLHKSYQDE
+167 EEGLHKTYQIMYD
-178 YEAYTRIFTRCG
+178 AYDRVFTRCG

-204 GNHTHEFMALAQAG
+204 GSHTHEFMALAAAG
-218 EAEIV
+218 EAEVV
-223 SCSKCDYAADIEKAV
+223 SCSKCQYAADIEKAV
-238 PQAVEMPAEDAKDV
+238 PNTLDMAAEDAADV

-264 DLAQF
+264 ELANF
-269 LHIPVEKT
+269 LQIPVEKT
-277 IKAVAFTIDGEKTVL
+277 IKAVAFDVDGKTVL

-299 EVNDVAVQNFVGGN
+299 AVNDVAVQNLVGGN
-313 VIEPATEDELKA
+313 TIEPATDEELKA
-325 HGLQPGYMSPMGADK
+325 HGLQPGYMSPMGADT
-340 PDNETFFVLVDPSTM
+340 PDNESFYVIVDPTAM
-355 NVPNGVTGANKA
+355 NVPNGVTGANKH
-367 GYHYQNVNPS
+367 GYHYKNVNPK
-377 RDFKDVTVTTIRNM
+377 RDFQNVTVATIRLM
-391 VEGDKCPHC
+391 TKDDVCPHC
-400 GAPVEIVRGIE
+400 GAPIDIVRGIE

-426 HATFLDQNGKA
+426 NATFLDQNGKA

-451 TIAAAIEQFHDEHGI
+451 TIAAAIEQFHDDKGI
-466 MWPVAIAPFEVAI
+466 MWPVAIAPYEVVV

-485 DQDQVRIAGDLYQAL
+485 DEEQMKIAEGLYTQL
-500 QAAKADVLLDD
+500 KGMGVDVLFDD

-530 RITVGK
+530 RITVG
-536 KSAAEG
+536 
-542 TVEIKVRRTGEQE
+542 IKVRRTGHEE
-555 VVPIDQ
+555 VAAIADS
-561 AVARVQAILADLRSK
+561 AARVQAILNELRAK

>member
-27 LKAGMIRK
+27 LKAGMLRK
-35 NGGGLY
+35 NGSGLY
-41 SFLPLGRRVE
+41 SFLPLGRRVT
-51 LKIEAIVREE
+51 LKVEQIVREE
-61 MENIG
+61 MDATG

-80 WHESGRWNAYGPEMF
+80 WHESGRWSAYGPEMF
-95 KLEDRHGNH
+95 KLQDRHDNSY
-104 FCLGPTHEE
+104 CLGPTHEE
-113 LITTLVR
+113 LITTLLR
-120 NELRSYKQMPVTLW
+120 NELRSYKQMPLILW

-167 EEGLHKSYQDE
+167 EEGLHKTYQIMYD
-178 YEAYTRIFTRCG
+178 AYDRVFTRCG

-204 GNHTHEFMALAQAG
+204 GSHTHEFMALAAAG
-218 EAEIV
+218 EAEVV
-223 SCSKCDYAADIEKAV
+223 SCSKCQYAADIEKAV
-238 PQAVEMPAEDAKDV
+238 PNTLDMAAEDAADV

-264 DLAQF
+264 ELANF
-269 LHIPVEKT
+269 LQIPVEKT
-277 IKAVAFTIDGEKTVL
+277 IKAVAFDVDGKTVL

-299 EVNDVAVQNFVGGN
+299 EVNDVAVQNLVGGN
-313 VIEPATEDELKA
+313 TIEPATDEELKA
-325 HGLQPGYMSPMGADK
+325 HGLQPGYMSPMGADT
-340 PDNETFFVLVDPSTM
+340 PDNESFYVIVDPTAM
-355 NVPNGVTGANKA
+355 NVPNGVTGANKH
-367 GYHYQNVNPS
+367 GYHYKNVNPK
-377 RDFKDVTVTTIRNM
+377 RDFQNVTVATIRLM
-391 VEGDKCPHC
+391 TKDDVCPHC
-400 GAPVEIVRGIE
+400 GAPIDIVRGIE

-426 HATFLDQNGKA
+426 NATFLDQNGKA

-451 TIAAAIEQFHDEHGI
+451 TIAAAIEQFHDDKGI
-466 MWPVAIAPFEVAI
+466 MWPVAIAPYEVVV

-485 DQDQVRIAGDLYQAL
+485 DEEQMKIAEGLYTQL
-500 QAAKADVLLDD
+500 KGMGVDVLFDD

-536 KSAAEG
+536 KSAADQ
-542 TVEIKVRRTGEQE
+542 TVEIKVRRTGHEE
-555 VVPIDQ
+555 VAAIADS
-561 AVARVQAILADLRSK
+561 AARVQAILNELRAK